1 MVPEALAERYTSW
14 ELANLPWRSEDFR
27 WEREIRRKLSGGKL
41 VTDKDA
47 KSLLAQLKTTLS
59 GCDTV
64 CNAADLDPTGEGSL
78 LGWEIVEFSVCR
90 ARSLSGWS
98 FWDETRP
105 RCRRRS
111 GRGGRVVDRGRG

>member
-1 MVPEALAERYTSW
+1 MALRG
-14 ELANLPWRSEDFR
+14 LPLGARDQAQA
-27 WEREIRRKLSGGKL
+27 LGGKL

-78 LGWEIVEFSVCR
+78 LGWEIVEFLGLQGKK
-90 ARSLSGWS
+90 A
-98 FWDETRP
+98 
-105 RCRRRS
+105 
-111 GRGGRVVDRGRG
+111 